1 MRHHHIAAAMV
12 LLGFAMPVQASSLS
26 ASAIVDQMSAQ
37 GYDLRGISCQSG
49 ACAVAVHEPGDGIT
63 RILVNANN
71 GQPVKNALLGHAS
84 AKVSDG
90 GLTGRD
96 AMAVVAKAG
105 YGDLVSMSFE
115 DGVYGLR
122 AKASDGKMATFQV
135 DSASGA
141 MTKTGD

>member
-1 MRHHHIAAAMV
+1 
-12 LLGFAMPVQASSLS
+12 
-26 ASAIVDQMSAQ
+26 
-37 GYDLRGISCQSG
+37 
-49 ACAVAVHEPGDGIT
+49 
-63 RILVNANN
+63 
-71 GQPVKNALLGHAS
+71 
-84 AKVSDG
+84 
-90 GLTGRD
+90 
-96 AMAVVAKAG
+96 MAVVAKAG